1 MIYSN
6 WKIISKWLFFIP
18 TNARHP
24 VSIVLGQKAVNR
36 FQKKMSGEYRSLDK
50 KRPQYLLS
58 TTNVAQPKKGNYK
71 NSSKLRFIVLL
82 STLGKQPTVRASVA
96 TKCLSPFLVLGLS
109 STLCPL
115 TLFALN
121 SACRLFTYWS
131 AAGLVARDG
140 RRSSTG
146 PSASIIALALKLVL
160 ALALEL
166 VVALVLELVLA
177 LALALEVALAL
188 ALKN

>member
-1 MIYSN
+1 
-6 WKIISKWLFFIP
+6 
-18 TNARHP
+18 
-24 VSIVLGQKAVNR
+24 
-36 FQKKMSGEYRSLDK
+36 MSGEKRSLDK

-58 TTNVAQPKKGNYK
+58 ATNVAQPNKKSNYK
-71 NSSKLRFIVLL
+71 NSSKFRFIVLL
-82 STLGKQPTVRASVA
+82 SSWGKQPTVSTSVA

-146 PSASIIALALKLVL
+146 PSASTSTSTKTSTSTGTRTCTSTSTRSSTSTNSQ
-160 ALALEL
+160 EL
-166 VVALVLELVLA
+166 VRTGKTNTSTSPGTSSCTSA
-177 LALALEVALAL
+177 
-188 ALKN
+188 

>member
-1 MIYSN
+1 
-6 WKIISKWLFFIP
+6 
-18 TNARHP
+18 
-24 VSIVLGQKAVNR
+24 
-36 FQKKMSGEYRSLDK
+36 MSGEKRSLDK

-58 TTNVAQPKKGNYK
+58 ATNVAQPNKKSNYK
-71 NSSKLRFIVLL
+71 NSSKFRFIVLL
-82 STLGKQPTVRASVA
+82 SSWGKQPTVSTSVA

-166 VVALVLELVLA
+166 VLA

-188 ALKN
+188 SLKN